1 MLRRFSIDF
10 ALFSIFLDT
19 ALVLATMSLA
29 ALVRPLLNL
38 LPVVKDIVD
47 YQPLPILLYPAFA
60 VIWVICLLIFS
71 VYDPS
76 RNLRLEDEL
85 ASLLTGSILAVVAWA
100 GVLFLS
106 YRETS
111 RVLFLTF
118 ILLMVFSAFGWRLA
132 LQSILHYSRGRIAR
146 PQQVLIIGA
155 GLVGKDLENKLAE
168 HPKARL
174 TLAGFLDDDPQKRE
188 ADPSILESLDHVRQ
202 VVQEKKIDYV
212 ILALPRRSYERVNRL
227 ISDLHD
233 LPVRVF
239 VVPDYFALTL
249 HHAGIEEFA
258 GIPMLDL
265 RAPALSDYQRLVK
278 RAFDIFLTL
287 LLLPV
292 ALPLMALI
300 AVRIRIDSQG
310 PVLFHQERVGENGR
324 LFNVVKFRTMVEN
337 AEAMKHLVEKID
349 EKGRLIH
356 KSDADPRVT
365 RWGRFLRR
373 SSMDELPQI
382 FNILK
387 GEMSWVGPRPEMP
400 YLVEQYEPWQRKR
413 FSVPPGLTGW
423 WQVHGR
429 SDKPMHLNTEE
440 DLYYIQNY
448 SPWLDVVILFKTV
461 GAVLSRRGAF

>member
-10 ALFSIFLDT
+10 ALFSILLDT
-19 ALVLATMSLA
+19 ALVLGTMSLA

-76 RNLRLEDEL
+76 RNLRLGDEL
-85 ASLLTGSILAVVAWA
+85 ASLLTGSLLAVIAWA

-132 LQSILHYSRGRIAR
+132 LQAILNVSRGRYAR
-146 PQQVLIIGA
+146 AQQVLIIGA
-155 GLVGKDLENKLAE
+155 GLVGKDLEKKLAE
-168 HPKARL
+168 HPNARL
-174 TLAGFLDDDPQKRE
+174 ILAGFLDDDPRKR
-188 ADPSILESLDHVRQ
+188 ASDPSILDNLSHVRR
-202 VVQEKKIDYV
+202 VVLEKKIDYV
-212 ILALPRRSYERVNRL
+212 ILALPRRAYEQVNHL
-227 ISDLHD
+227 VSDLHD

-278 RAFDIFLTL
+278 RAFDVFLTV
-287 LLLPV
+287 LLLPA
-292 ALPLMALI
+292 ALPPMALI
-300 AVRIRIDSQG
+300 ALLIRIDSKG
-310 PVLFHQERVGENGR
+310 SALFLQKRVGENGR
-324 LFNVVKFRTMVEN
+324 LFNVYKFRTMVEN
-337 AEAMKHLVEKID
+337 AESLRHLVERKD
-349 EKGRLIH
+349 ENGRLIH
-356 KSDADPRVT
+356 KMAEDPRVT
-365 RWGRFLRR
+365 RLGKFLRR
-373 SSMDELPQI
+373 LSLDEIPQLL
-382 FNILK
+382 NILK

-400 YLVEQYEPWQRKR
+400 YLVEQYETWQRKR
-413 FSVPPGLTGW
+413 FAVPPGLTGW

-448 SPWLDVVILFKTV
+448 SPWLDVVILFQTV